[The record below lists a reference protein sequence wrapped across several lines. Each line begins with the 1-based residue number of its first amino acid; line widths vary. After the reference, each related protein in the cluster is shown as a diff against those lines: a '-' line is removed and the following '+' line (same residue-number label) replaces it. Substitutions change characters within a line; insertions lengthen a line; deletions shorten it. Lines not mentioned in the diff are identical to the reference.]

1 MTFNIYAPQIFRDLV
16 NFGPDSG
23 KLLFSGKR
31 LHLIILIPMGFK
43 DMIKVKEWLN
53 CFFLKIDGL
62 NEKRNLKAK
71 SNSSLFMKLIAVPLS
86 LLWEIEI
93 WT

>member
-1 MTFNIYAPQIFRDLV
+1 
-16 NFGPDSG
+16 
-23 KLLFSGKR
+23 
-31 LHLIILIPMGFK
+31 MGFK

-71 SNSSLFMKLIAVPLS
+71 SNSSLFMKLIAAPLS